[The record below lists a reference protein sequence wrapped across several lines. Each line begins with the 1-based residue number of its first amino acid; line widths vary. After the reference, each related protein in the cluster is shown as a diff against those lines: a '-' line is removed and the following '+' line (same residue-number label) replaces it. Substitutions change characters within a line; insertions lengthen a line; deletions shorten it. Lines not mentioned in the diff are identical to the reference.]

1 MSEDLRKTL
10 LADVKRIVVKVGTAV
25 LTDARGRINRRL
37 IHSLCEQVHQL
48 RCRGYT
54 VILVSSGAV
63 GAGISHLNLK
73 ERPTAV
79 PKLQAAAAV
88 GQAKLISLYDECFQI
103 HGYHAAQMLLTR
115 DDFEDRARYVNARN
129 TLWALLDLDTVP
141 IINENDTLATE
152 ELRYGD
158 NDVLSVLV
166 AHLLHADLLVILS
179 DVDGLLRPAARNKP
193 AELISLVEGM
203 DDSIFDLA
211 ERKRS
216 RLGSGGM
223 SGKLEAVK
231 KALDA
236 GEPAIIANGKRQN
249 VLLRIMEAKAIG
261 TLFAPSAPKMR
272 SWKRWI
278 SFAARP
284 RGHIHVDEGASKAL
298 RQNGKSLL
306 ASGITSVRGDFRK
319 GDVVAIDLEGGASF
333 ARGLT
338 NYSSDI
344 LEVVKGLRTNQVRKK
359 IGEDAFIE
367 VIHRNNMVLL
377 S

>member
-10 LADVKRIVVKVGTAV
+10 LADVKRVVIKVGTAV
-25 LTDARGRINRRL
+25 LTDVNGGIDTRL
-37 IHSLCEQVHQL
+37 IHSLCEQIHEL
-48 RCRGYT
+48 RSRGYT
-54 VILVSSGAV
+54 VVLVSSGAV
-63 GAGISHLNLK
+63 GAGVSLLNLK

-79 PKLQAAAAV
+79 PRLQAAASV
-88 GQAKLISLYDECFQI
+88 GQAKLISLYDDSFET

-115 DDFEDRARYVNARN
+115 EDFEDRARYVNARN
-129 TLWALLDLDTVP
+129 TLWALFDLGAVP

-152 ELRYGD
+152 ELRFGD
-158 NDVLSVLV
+158 NDILSVLV
-166 AHLLHADLLVILS
+166 AHLLHADLLIILS
-179 DVDGLLRPAARNKP
+179 NVDGLLRPAARNKP
-193 AELISLVEGM
+193 EELLSLVKGM
-203 DDSIFDLA
+203 DESIFNLVQ
-211 ERKRS
+211 RKHS

-223 SGKLEAVK
+223 GSKLEAVK

-236 GEPAIIANGKRQN
+236 GEPAIIANGRKRN
-249 VLLRIMEAKAIG
+249 VLPRIMDGQDIG

-284 RGHIHVDEGASKAL
+284 RGHIHVDEGALNAL
-298 RQNGKSLL
+298 SQNGKSLL
-306 ASGITSVRGDFRK
+306 ASGITSVRGDFKK
-319 GDVVAIDLEGGASF
+319 GDVVVINLEGGASF

-338 NYSSDI
+338 NYSSEI
-344 LEVVKGLRTNQVRKK
+344 LDGIKGLQTNQVKK
-359 IGEDAFIE
+359 KLGEDAFIE